1 MTETNAGTSSGASAG
16 ISTGISTGIRLE
28 GQVAL
33 VTGSSRGIGAV
44 VAKRLAQAGARI
56 ALNYNAS
63 IEAALAV
70 KEAISASGGDAMLT
84 AGDVSDESQAEQ
96 IIKAVISEFGRID
109 ILINNAGIH
118 RDRLLLR
125 MKTEDF
131 DEVLQVN
138 LRGAYLCTRFVM
150 PHLIRQH
157 YGRVNKYVLG
167 RGVDRQSGSGKLRPP
182 PRRASIGFTKAVARE
197 VASRN
202 VTVNAV
208 APGYIAT
215 GMVEDLNE
223 EQRNQILERI
233 PMGRFG
239 TSEDVAE
246 TILFLSS
253 RGAGYL
259 TGQVLTVDGGLI
271 A

>member
-1 MTETNAGTSSGASAG
+1 MTETSSG
-16 ISTGISTGIRLE
+16 ISLE
-28 GQVAL
+28 GQVVL

-44 VAKRLAQAGARI
+44 IARRMAKAGARV

-63 IEAALAV
+63 IDSAIEVRDSIFAA
-70 KEAISASGGDAMLT
+70 GGEAMLS

-96 IIKAVISEFGRID
+96 IIKAVIDEFGHVD
-109 ILINNAGIH
+109 VLVNNAGIH
-118 RDRLLLR
+118 RDRLLMR
-125 MKTEDF
+125 MKTSDF

-138 LRGAYLCTRFVM
+138 LRGAFLCTRFVM

-157 YGRVNKYVLG
+157 YGRVINMSSVVGLTGNPGQANYAAAKAGL
-167 RGVDRQSGSGKLRPP
+167 
-182 PRRASIGFTKAVARE
+182 IGFTKAVARE

-215 GMVEDLNE
+215 GMVEDLNTD
-223 EQRNQILERI
+223 QRKQILDRI

-253 RGAGYL
+253 KGAGYL

>member
-1 MTETNAGTSSGASAG
+1 MPQISPG
-16 ISTGISTGIRLE
+16 ISLE

-44 VAKRLAQAGARI
+44 IARRLARAGAQV

-63 IEAALAV
+63 IAAATEV
-70 KEAISASGGDAMLT
+70 MESINAEGGDAMMI
-84 AGDVSDESQAEQ
+84 AGNVADESQAGET
-96 IIKAVISEFGRID
+96 IKAVVSRFGRID

-125 MKTEDF
+125 MSSADF

-138 LRGAYLCTRFVM
+138 LRGAFLCTRYVM
-150 PHLIRQH
+150 PHLIRQR
-157 YGRVNKYVLG
+157 YGRVINMSSVVGLTGNPGQANYAAAKAGL
-167 RGVDRQSGSGKLRPP
+167 
-182 PRRASIGFTKAVARE
+182 IGFTKAVARE
-197 VASRN
+197 VAARN

-215 GMVEDLNE
+215 GMVEGLTD
-223 EQRNQILERI
+223 EQRSQILERI

>member
-1 MTETNAGTSSGASAG
+1 MTATSPVTS
-16 ISTGISTGIRLE
+16 LD

-44 VAKRLAQAGARI
+44 IARRMAQAGAKV

-63 IEAALAV
+63 VDAAMEV
-70 KEAISASGGDAMLT
+70 KDSISNAGGDAMLT
-84 AGDVSDESQAEQ
+84 AGDVSDEFQSEQ
-96 IIKAVISEFGRID
+96 IIKAVVAEFGRVD
-109 ILINNAGIH
+109 ILVNNAGIH
-118 RDRLLLR
+118 RDRLLMR
-125 MKTEDF
+125 MTPADF

-138 LRGAYLCTRFVM
+138 LRGAFLCTKFVM

-157 YGRVNKYVLG
+157 YGRVINVSSVVGLTGNPGQANYAAAKAGL
-167 RGVDRQSGSGKLRPP
+167 
-182 PRRASIGFTKAVARE
+182 IGFTKAVARE

-208 APGYIAT
+208 APGFIAT
-215 GMVEDLNE
+215 GMVEGLTQD
-223 EQRNQILERI
+223 QRNQILERI

-239 TSEDVAE
+239 TSEDVAD

-253 RGAGYL
+253 KGAGYL

>member
-1 MTETNAGTSSGASAG
+1 MAATRPG
-16 ISTGISTGIRLE
+16 ISLA
-28 GQVAL
+28 GQIAL

-44 VAKRLAQAGARI
+44 IARKMASAGAKV

-63 IEAALAV
+63 VDAAIEVRDSIASTGG
-70 KEAISASGGDAMLT
+70 EAMII
-84 AGDVSDESQAEQ
+84 AGDVSDENQAEQ
-96 IIKAVISEFGRID
+96 TIKAVVREFGRID
-109 ILINNAGIH
+109 ILVNNAGIH

-125 MKTEDF
+125 MTPDDF
-131 DEVLQVN
+131 DQVLQVN
-138 LRGAYLCTRFVM
+138 LRGAFLCTKYVM

-157 YGRVNKYVLG
+157 YGRVINMSSVVGLTGNPGQANYAAAKAGL
-167 RGVDRQSGSGKLRPP
+167 
-182 PRRASIGFTKAVARE
+182 IGFTKAVARE

-215 GMVEDLNE
+215 GMVEDLSE
-223 EQRNQILERI
+223 EQQKQILERI

-253 RGAGYL
+253 KGAGYL
-259 TGQVLTVDGGLI
+259 TGQVLTIDGGLI

>member
-1 MTETNAGTSSGASAG
+1 MPQISSG
-16 ISTGISTGIRLE
+16 ISLE

-44 VAKRLAQAGARI
+44 IARRLAQAGAKI

-63 IEAALAV
+63 IAAATEV
-70 KEAISASGGDAMLT
+70 MDSINADGGDAMMI
-84 AGDVSDESQAEQ
+84 AGDVADEFQVEQ
-96 IIKAVISEFGRID
+96 TIKAVIARFERVD

-125 MKTEDF
+125 MTPADF

-138 LRGAYLCTRFVM
+138 LRGAFLCTKYVM

-157 YGRVNKYVLG
+157 YGRVVNMSSVVGLTGNPGQANYAAAKAGL
-167 RGVDRQSGSGKLRPP
+167 
-182 PRRASIGFTKAVARE
+182 IGFTKAVARE

-215 GMVEDLNE
+215 GMVEALTDD
-223 EQRNQILERI
+223 QRSQILERI

-253 RGAGYL
+253 KGAGYL